1 MQWHYHD
8 NFTLLKKEEDV
19 VGLDLLFKIAG
30 VGILISVF
38 HTALKQAGKEDM
50 AHLCT
55 LAGFTLVLLW
65 VVQILGKLF
74 NTVQEVFRLF

>member
-1 MQWHYHD
+1 M
-8 NFTLLKKEEDV
+8 
-19 VGLDLLFKIAG
+19 GLELLFKIAG

-55 LAGFTLVLLW
+55 LAGLPW
-65 VVQILGKLF
+65 S
-74 NTVQEVFRLF
+74 

>member
-1 MQWHYHD
+1 M
-8 NFTLLKKEEDV
+8 
-19 VGLDLLFKIAG
+19 GLELLFKIAG

-55 LAGFTLVLLW
+55 LAGFALVLVW
-65 VVQILGKLF
+65 VVELLGRLF
-74 NTVQEVFRLF
+74 TTVQEVFKLF